1 MEKEDEKED
10 VAANGYCHANT
21 VSEVLQ
27 IRTPVTRAGSTQLFK
42 SVFPSLLRVVSSYSS
57 LVSPQK
63 FVTSQVL

>member
-42 SVFPSLLRVVSSYSS
+42 SVFPSLLVSSYSS